1 MNSFEKIQPAKP
13 ESLDAHWY
21 ERFEKIGSF
30 QANEYLDGDK
40 LHREEEQRKFI
51 SGEIINPDLDYP
63 EINSD
68 KLASDEGAL
77 LQLKKDILN
86 QESNETVKQIYRW
99 KLNEKIAELRMLKA
113 TESGDMKR
121 FKKYS
126 EFVYGKPSP
135 EVFAYT
141 VNNLKEKATSKLSS
155 KKPGLSQAAQELHEL
170 LPANLPTAEYKLP
183 EEAAI
188 SQAREQTLE
197 ELQHLLPTEK
207 VADAEYGP
215 EEIRE
220 VFQAALESLQAEGWN
235 IVVSNSS
242 KTGISVDQEH
252 KLIDIPE
259 SRKLAFSKLESL
271 VAHEIGTHVARRL
284 NGERSQLQ
292 LLGLGLDRYEQGE
305 EGIATMREQVLDDKI
320 KDFSGLEG
328 HLAVSLATGVDG
340 VERDFREVYSILE
353 KYFYFKSLL
362 AGKSPEEALT
372 SAQTNAWKRSVRT
385 FRGTDCETKGTCLT
399 KDMIYREG
407 NIGVWDVIN
416 KNKSELM
423 RFNVG
428 KYDPAN
434 PRHIWILD
442 QLGISESDL
451 EELEK

>member
-1 MNSFEKIQPAKP
+1 MNNFERMQAPQA
-13 ESLDAHWY
+13 ESLDANWY
-21 ERFEKIGSF
+21 ERFQSLGSF
-30 QANEYLDGDK
+30 QAHEYFDGDK
-40 LHREEEQRKFI
+40 EHREEQQRAFI
-51 SGEIINPDLDYP
+51 SGEIINPNLDYP
-63 EINSD
+63 AIDPER
-68 KLASDEGAL
+68 LANDESSL
-77 LQLKKDILN
+77 LQLKKDIIT
-86 QESNETVKQIYRW
+86 QEPNETVKQIYRW

-113 TESGDMKR
+113 TESGDMR
-121 FKKYS
+121 SFKKYS
-126 EFVYGKPSP
+126 EFVYGKPSS

-141 VNNLKEKATSKLSS
+141 VNNLKEKAASKLSS
-155 KKPGLSQAAQELHEL
+155 KKPGLGQAAQELHDL
-170 LPANLPTAEYKLP
+170 LPADLPTEEYKLP

-188 SQAREQTLE
+188 GQAREQTLQ
-197 ELQHLLPTEK
+197 ELKHLLPTEE
-207 VADAEYGP
+207 VPNAEYGP

-220 VFQAALESLQAEGWN
+220 VFQAALESLKAEGWN
-235 IVVSNSS
+235 IIIDTTS
-242 KTGISVDQEH
+242 KTGISVDQEN
-252 KLIDIPE
+252 KSIDIPE
-259 SRKLAFSKLESL
+259 SRKLSFSKLESL

-284 NGERSQLQ
+284 NGERSKLQ

-305 EGIATMREQVLDDKI
+305 EGIATMREQVLGDKV

-328 HLAVSLATGVDG
+328 HLAVGLATGVDG
-340 VERDFREVYSILE
+340 VERDFREVYTILE
-353 KYFYFKSLL
+353 NYFYFKSLL

-372 SAQTNAWKRSVRT
+372 SAQNNAWKRSVRT
-385 FRGTDCETKGTCLT
+385 FRGTDCQTKGACFT

-416 KNKSELM
+416 KNDGELM